1 MVQNRRDKRMA
12 NRRDKRMAN
21 REDKRMANRE
31 DIFGTPSYHP
41 RQCIVWGTTST
52 ISATMMLPAVASKAK
67 NIDFIRIGK

>member
-12 NRRDKRMAN
+12 NREDKRMANREDKRMAN

-41 RQCIVWGTTST
+41 RQCIVWGDH
-52 ISATMMLPAVASKAK
+52 
-67 NIDFIRIGK
+67 IDHICYNDAPCGRI